1 VLTFGRRLAKSND
14 PDFVRITAY
23 IRRNTDKHVRQK
35 LLEQERREI
44 SDVVQALLE
53 GWIDGRFQA

>member
-1 VLTFGRRLAKSND
+1 VTYSRRLAKSND

-23 IRRNTDKHVRQK
+23 IRRDTDQQVRQK
-35 LLEQERREI
+35 LLGQGRREI
-44 SDVVQALLE
+44 SDLVQALLH